1 MLYHIN
7 DTVNTLLTHH
17 QTCDT
22 ISYNM
27 SGFEA
32 RYGSRLHFVT
42 SVL

>member
-22 ISYNM
+22 IFYNM
-27 SGFEA
+27 SGFVKSDMA
-32 RYGSRLHFVT
+32 QDYICY
-42 SVL
+42 